1 MRPPLHVTIPTNRAY
16 DSKRNWGK
24 PKGMDGLNELVAQN
38 RANRYLGARK
48 ERENVLWVARFVRQ
62 EMQRTGYK
70 PMSDSDRCKCF
81 VRIVI
86 SEPTDGRDIPNVIGG
101 VLKYAC
107 DALTLRN
114 KSGVGAIYDDSSKWM
129 QLSVS
134 VVVDPANVGIRIT
147 VIPLED
153 KL

>member
-48 ERENVLWVARFVRQ
+48 ERENLLWCARFIRQ
-62 EMQRTGYK
+62 EMQRVGYK
-70 PMSDSDRCKCF
+70 PMTESDRCRCF
-81 VRIVI
+81 VRVTIF
-86 SEPTDGRDIPNVIGG
+86 EPTADRDVPNVMGG
-101 VLKYAC
+101 VLKYLC
-107 DALTLRN
+107 DALTARN

-129 QLSVS
+129 QLSVQ
-134 VVVDPANVGIRIT
+134 VVVDPTQVGIRVT

-153 KL
+153 QK